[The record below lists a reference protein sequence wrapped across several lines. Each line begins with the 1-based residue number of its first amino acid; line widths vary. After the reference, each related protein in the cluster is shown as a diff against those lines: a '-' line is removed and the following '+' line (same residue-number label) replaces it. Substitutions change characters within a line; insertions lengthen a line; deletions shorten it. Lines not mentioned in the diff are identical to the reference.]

1 MVDTSSMYNLSNPA
15 LNDDIGL
22 NCLNKSLP
30 ITPNGFDGEPYVP
43 DMAGVKLQDQVPKD
57 TFDKSGKTQ
66 DKDKDKDKDNND
78 KKDATSS
85 DKQSKS
91 STVKK
96 ALIGG
101 GIATISGIL
110 AFKNRG
116 KIMSVT
122 KNLLKKIKK

>member
-43 DMAGVKLQDQVPKD
+43 DMAGVKLQDQVSKD

-66 DKDKDKDKDNND
+66 DKDNND
-78 KKDATSS
+78 KKDVTSS

>member
-43 DMAGVKLQDQVPKD
+43 DMAGVKLQDQVSKD
-57 TFDKSGKTQ
+57 TFDKTGKTQ
-66 DKDKDKDKDNND
+66 DKDNND
-78 KKDATSS
+78 KNEATSS

>member
-30 ITPNGFDGEPYVP
+30 ITPNGFEGEPYVP
-43 DMAGVKLQDQVPKD
+43 DMAGVKLQDQVSKD

-66 DKDKDKDKDNND
+66 DKDNND

-116 KIMSVT
+116 KIMSMT

>member
-30 ITPNGFDGEPYVP
+30 ITPSGFDGEPYVP
-43 DMAGVKLQDQVPKD
+43 DMAGVKLQDQVSKD
-57 TFDKSGKTQ
+57 TFDKSSDKTQ
-66 DKDKDKDKDNND
+66 DKDKDNKD
-78 KKDATSS
+78 KKDATSP

-91 STVKK
+91 STAKK

-101 GIATISGIL
+101 GIATIGGVL
-110 AFKNRG
+110 AFKNKG
-116 KIMSVT
+116 KILSAA
-122 KNLLKKIKK
+122 KSLLKKIKK

>member
-43 DMAGVKLQDQVPKD
+43 DMAGVKLQDQVSKD

-66 DKDKDKDKDNND
+66 DKDNND
-78 KKDATSS
+78 KKDVTSS

-110 AFKNRG
+110 AFKNRR

>member
-1 MVDTSSMYNLSNPA
+1 M
-15 LNDDIGL
+15 
-22 NCLNKSLP
+22 
-30 ITPNGFDGEPYVP
+30 
-43 DMAGVKLQDQVPKD
+43 QDQVSKD
-57 TFDKSGKTQ
+57 TFDKSSDKTQ
-66 DKDKDKDKDNND
+66 DKDNND

-101 GIATISGIL
+101 GIATIGGIL

>member
-43 DMAGVKLQDQVPKD
+43 DMAGVKLQDQVTKD

-66 DKDKDKDKDNND
+66 DKDNND
-78 KKDATSS
+78 KKDVTSS

>member
-1 MVDTSSMYNLSNPA
+1 MFL
-15 LNDDIGL
+15 IWR
-22 NCLNKSLP
+22 
-30 ITPNGFDGEPYVP
+30 
-43 DMAGVKLQDQVPKD
+43 KLQDQVSKD
-57 TFDKSGKTQ
+57 TFDKSSDKTQ

>member
-43 DMAGVKLQDQVPKD
+43 DMAGVKLQDQVTKD

-66 DKDKDKDKDNND
+66 DKDNND

>member
-1 MVDTSSMYNLSNPA
+1 MRICEQNRKNVTKRY
-15 LNDDIGL
+15 
-22 NCLNKSLP
+22 
-30 ITPNGFDGEPYVP
+30 EPLRTVANRNESY
-43 DMAGVKLQDQVPKD
+43 Q
-57 TFDKSGKTQ
+57 
-66 DKDKDKDKDNND
+66 DKDKDNND

>member
-30 ITPNGFDGEPYVP
+30 ITPSGFDGEPYVP
-43 DMAGVKLQDQVPKD
+43 DMAGVKLQDQVSKD
-57 TFDKSGKTQ
+57 TFDKSDKTN
-66 DKDKDKDKDNND
+66 DKDKDNTD

-91 STVKK
+91 STAKK

-101 GIATISGIL
+101 GIATIGGVL
-110 AFKNRG
+110 AFKNKG
-116 KIMSVT
+116 KIVNAAKS
-122 KNLLKKIKK
+122 LLKKIKK

>member
-30 ITPNGFDGEPYVP
+30 ITPSGFDGEPYVP
-43 DMAGVKLQDQVPKD
+43 DMAGVKLQDQVSKD
-57 TFDKSGKTQ
+57 TFDKSDKTN
-66 DKDKDKDKDNND
+66 DKDKDNTD

-91 STVKK
+91 STAKK
-96 ALIGG
+96 TLIGG
-101 GIATISGIL
+101 GIATIGGVL
-110 AFKNRG
+110 AFKNKG
-116 KIMSVT
+116 KIVNAAKS
-122 KNLLKKIKK
+122 LLKKIKK

>member
-1 MVDTSSMYNLSNPA
+1 MVDTSSMYNLSNPS

-30 ITPNGFDGEPYVP
+30 ITPNGFEGEPYIP
-43 DMAGVKLQDQVPKD
+43 DMAGVKLQDQVSKD

-66 DKDKDKDKDNND
+66 DKDNND

>member
-30 ITPNGFDGEPYVP
+30 ITPSGFDGETYVP
-43 DMAGVKLQDQVPKD
+43 DMAGVKLQDQVSKD
-57 TFDKSGKTQ
+57 TFDKSSDKIQ
-66 DKDKDKDKDNND
+66 DKGKDNKD

-101 GIATISGIL
+101 GIATIGGVL
-110 AFKNRG
+110 AFKNKG
-116 KIMSVT
+116 KILSAA
-122 KNLLKKIKK
+122 KSILKKIKK

>member
-43 DMAGVKLQDQVPKD
+43 DMAGVKLQDQVTKD

-66 DKDKDKDKDNND
+66 DKDKDKDNND

-110 AFKNRG
+110 AFKNRR

>member
-30 ITPNGFDGEPYVP
+30 ITPNGFEGEPYVP
-43 DMAGVKLQDQVPKD
+43 DMAGVKLQDQVTKD

-66 DKDKDKDKDNND
+66 DKDNND

>member
-43 DMAGVKLQDQVPKD
+43 DMAGVKLQDQVSKD

-66 DKDKDKDKDNND
+66 DKDNND

>member
-43 DMAGVKLQDQVPKD
+43 DMAGIKLQDQVSKD
-57 TFDKSGKTQ
+57 TFDKSSDNTQ
-66 DKDKDKDKDNND
+66 DKDKDNND

>member
-22 NCLNKSLP
+22 NRLNKSLP

-43 DMAGVKLQDQVPKD
+43 DMAGVKLQDQVTKD

>member
-30 ITPNGFDGEPYVP
+30 ITPSGFDGEPYVP
-43 DMAGVKLQDQVPKD
+43 DMAGVKLQDQVSKD
-57 TFDKSGKTQ
+57 TFDKSDKTN
-66 DKDKDKDKDNND
+66 DKDKDNTD

-91 STVKK
+91 STAKK

-101 GIATISGIL
+101 GIATIGGVL
-110 AFKNRG
+110 AFKNKG
-116 KIMSVT
+116 KIMSAA
-122 KNLLKKIKK
+122 KSLLKKIKK

>member
-1 MVDTSSMYNLSNPA
+1 MVDTSSMYNLSNPT

-43 DMAGVKLQDQVPKD
+43 DMAGVKLQDQVTKD

-66 DKDKDKDKDNND
+66 DKDKDKDNND

-116 KIMSVT
+116 KIMSLT